1 MSRRAAS
8 FVLGFALAL
17 LVGGGL
23 WWWLVGR
30 QEAGRGRRAA
40 GGASQPGKTVSFQ
53 LFFPA
58 DGGTL
63 QPEPRDLQ
71 VSESP
76 KDRIH
81 KILDALLV
89 GPRTAGLVGP
99 FPAGVVVGGVLLGPD
114 GTAYVDLRWPNH
126 EEPPPGGS
134 TEEIQRVYSVVD
146 SVTLNVPHAQR
157 VVLLWNGVQR
167 ETFSGHLDLSRP
179 LVPDRSPDRLPD
191 RKLGG
196 R

>member
-8 FVLGFALAL
+8 FILGFALAL

-23 WWWLVGR
+23 WWWLAGR
-30 QEAGRGRRAA
+30 PEAGRRH
-40 GGASQPGKTVSFQ
+40 GAVGTVAQPGQKVSFQ

-58 DGGTL
+58 DGGAIKA
-63 QPEPRDLQ
+63 EPRDLQ
-71 VSESP
+71 VLDAP

-89 GPRTAGLVGP
+89 GPKAAGLVRP
-99 FPAGVVVGGVLLGPD
+99 FPDGVVVGGVLLGGD

-146 SVTLNVPHAQR
+146 SVTLNVPQALR

-167 ETFSGHLDLSRP
+167 DTFSGHLDLSRP
-179 LVPDRSPDRLPD
+179 LVPDRSR
-191 RKLGG
+191 
-196 R
+196 

>member
-23 WWWLVGR
+23 WWWLAGR
-30 QEAGRGRRAA
+30 PQAGRGRGAA
-40 GGASQPGKTVSFQ
+40 GAAAQPAQKVTFQ

-63 QPEPRDLQ
+63 KPEPRELQ
-71 VSESP
+71 VSDSP
-76 KDRIH
+76 RDRMR

-89 GPRTAGLVGP
+89 GPKAAGLARP
-99 FPAGVVVGGVLLGPD
+99 LPEGVMVGGVLLGKD
-114 GTAYVDLRWPNH
+114 GTAYVDLRWPGH

-146 SVTLNVPHAQR
+146 SLTLNVPEAQR

-167 ETFSGHLDLSRP
+167 DTFSGHLDLSRP
-179 LVPDRSPDRLPD
+179 LVPDRTRAGS
-191 RKLGG
+191 
-196 R
+196 

>member
-23 WWWLVGR
+23 WWWLTGR
-30 QEAGRGRRAA
+30 PGAGRGHVAGTAA
-40 GGASQPGKTVSFQ
+40 QPVKPVSFQ

-63 QPEPRDLQ
+63 KPEPRDLQ

-81 KILDALLV
+81 KILDALLI
-89 GPRTAGLVGP
+89 GPRTAGLVAP

-146 SVTLNVPHAQR
+146 SVALNVPHAQR

-179 LVPDRSPDRLPD
+179 LVPDRLPDRSPDRSP
-191 RKLGG
+191 K
-196 R
+196 